1 MPTRIKLRTPNF
13 MQGLMLS
20 PPERYRR
27 SKSHVEVAKI
37 LKTIHQ
43 PFGVE
48 QWAVPFQ
55 RFNQD
60 VTRLG
65 SLQETR
71 SPAVPRESIWRA
83 RICNRGLTRSGRRP
97 LAPPGSQ

>member
-1 MPTRIKLRTPNF
+1 MAGDGSFPLHGWRIRVLALIQSAERPDLLSVDGSVMPTRIKLRTPNF

-27 SKSHVEVAKI
+27 SESHVEVAKI
-37 LKTIHQ
+37 LKSVHQ

-48 QWAVPFQ
+48 LWAVPFQ

-60 VTRLG
+60 VTR
-65 SLQETR
+65 
-71 SPAVPRESIWRA
+71 
-83 RICNRGLTRSGRRP
+83 
-97 LAPPGSQ
+97 